1 MVKPV
6 LLILS
11 MLLSASC
18 SSTEPEEALFS
29 NERALLGSWQR
40 FLVSD
45 QVQALL
51 HFQESGAYLVSYGQ
65 LTPEGTYRFDSG
77 GLLIVEDEGCGMF
90 AGVYATTFMAE
101 GDSLLLDVIEDGCQI
116 RETRWPGAWTRVGV
130 AQEMQ
135 R

>member
-1 MVKPV
+1 MVKPI

-11 MLLSASC
+11 MLLTASC
-18 SSTEPEEALFS
+18 SSTELEEDPFS
-29 NERALLGSWQR
+29 NERTLLGSWQR
-40 FLVSD
+40 FLVAD

-51 HFQESGAYLVSYGQ
+51 FFQESGAYSVSYGP

-77 GLLIVEDEGCGMF
+77 GLLIVEDEGCGTF
-90 AGVYATTFMAE
+90 AGVYATTFMAQ
-101 GDSLLLDVIEDGCQI
+101 GDSLLLEVIEDGCQI

-130 AQEMQ
+130 AQEGQ